1 MQKRHALSWLEQAL
15 DRCFGAQLNPMHHLG
30 ALTIF
35 FFWIV
40 LISGIW
46 LFIFFRTSVQG
57 AYESVE
63 YLTHQQWFAG
73 GVMRSLHRYASDAAV
88 VTLVLHILRE
98 FLHGHHR
105 GKRWFSWITG
115 LPLIWIII
123 PLGISGY
130 WLVWDQLG
138 LYVAITSAELIDWL
152 PIFTG
157 SMARNF
163 LTAAELS
170 DRFFTLMAFLHLI
183 GLPLFLV
190 FAIWLHVFRIS
201 RPRINPP
208 RALMAGTLLTMLAL
222 SLVYPALSQGQ
233 ADPATVP
240 LELRL
245 DWYYLLVYPLVQS
258 WGPAGVW
265 ALLFA
270 VSALLFVAPWLPP
283 GPASR
288 SKNKGRSERPVAVVD
303 LDNCN
308 GCQRCAEDCPYSAVM
323 MQTRTDGSAY
333 EQEAVVDPELCVS
346 CGICV
351 GACPT
356 AMPFRQAS
364 ALVPGID
371 LPDLTALA
379 LRQQIEGQ
387 SAHLVGNQRV
397 MVFTCDG
404 SADMRSIQDQQTAVI
419 TLRCMGHLPPAFMD
433 FVLSRGHADGVYL
446 AGCSSGHCEY
456 RLGTEWTQLRVARER
471 DPRLRERTDRSK
483 LALAWEDQW
492 GQYGSPD
499 RRLAAFRA
507 QLPALL
513 PAQLPAQLSE
523 PADLPVQGNT
533 IWPRLPLQAL
543 SYGLFLVAAAAFSA
557 WPAIS
562 QLQDDEAMVS
572 LSVSHSGQRVQ
583 ECRTFTQQEIE
594 ELPPN
599 MRRPSDCPRE
609 KHPLR
614 VQLMADGRLLYAET
628 LQASGIWSDGST
640 TVYARFPLAAGER
653 QLAVAMNDSGRPD
666 AFDFFH
672 EERVT
677 LRPGQHLVISF
688 DPLLQNFRFE

>member
-1 MQKRHALSWLEQAL
+1 MQKRHLLSWLDQPL
-15 DRCFGAQLNPMHHLG
+15 GRCFGAQLNPMHHLG

-63 YLTHQQWFAG
+63 YLTYQQWYVG

-98 FLHGHHR
+98 WLQGHHR
-105 GKRWFSWITG
+105 GKRWFSWVTG
-115 LPLIWIII
+115 MPLLWIVI

-163 LTAAELS
+163 LTVAELS

-208 RALMAGTLLTMLAL
+208 RALMAGTLLAMLAL
-222 SLVYPALSQGQ
+222 SLVYPAISQGQ
-233 ADPATVP
+233 AEPATVP
-240 LELRL
+240 QNLRL
-245 DWYYLLVYPLVQS
+245 DWYYLLVYPLVQA

-265 ALLFA
+265 ALLTSF
-270 VSALLFVAPWLPP
+270 SALLFLAPWLPSRT
-283 GPASR
+283 ASA
-288 SKNKGRSERPVAVVD
+288 KEIKGRSERPVAVVD
-303 LDNCN
+303 LENCN

-323 MQTRTDGSAY
+323 MQPRSDGSRY
-333 EQEAVVDPELCVS
+333 EQEAVVDPSLCVS

-356 AMPFRQAS
+356 ATPFRQAS

-371 LPDLTALA
+371 LPDLGALTIR
-379 LRQQIEGQ
+379 LQIEEQSTRMQGQ
-387 SAHLVGNQRV
+387 QRV
-397 MVFTCDG
+397 FVFVCDDSDG
-404 SADMRSIQDQQTAVI
+404 SAALADTQTAVI
-419 TLRCMGHLPPAFMD
+419 PLRCMAHLPPAFID
-433 FVLSRGHADGVYL
+433 FILSRGHADGVYL
-446 AGCSSGHCEY
+446 AGCRSGRCEY
-456 RLGTEWTQLRVARER
+456 RLGIEWTRQRVARER
-471 DPRLRERTDRSK
+471 DPRLRERTDRQR
-483 LALAWEDQW
+483 LALGWEDQW
-492 GQYGSPD
+492 SQHGSIN
-499 RRLAAFRA
+499 RRLSAFRS
-507 QLPALL
+507 QLAAPLDKPAHGK
-513 PAQLPAQLSE
+513 
-523 PADLPVQGNT
+523 PVWQ
-533 IWPRLPLQAL
+533 RLPLQAL
-543 SYGLFLVAAAAFSA
+543 AYGLFVVVASVFSA
-557 WPAIS
+557 WPAFS
-562 QLQDDEAMVS
+562 LLQHDEAMVS
-572 LSVSHSGQRVQ
+572 LSVSHTGQRIQ
-583 ECRTFTQQEIE
+583 ECRTFTQKELM

-609 KHPLR
+609 KHPIR
-614 VQLMADGRLLYAET
+614 VELTADGYLLYQET
-628 LQASGIWSDGST
+628 LQPSGIWSDGSS
-640 TVYARFPLAAGER
+640 TVYARFPLTAGKR
-653 QLAVAMNDSGRPD
+653 TLTVAMNDSGQPSG
-666 AFDFFH
+666 FDYYLAKQ
-672 EERVT
+672 VT
-677 LRPGQHLVISF
+677 LKPGQHLVISF
-688 DPLLQNFRFE
+688 DPLQQNFKFE